1 MNDYLVKKLQ
11 GQLSAI
17 QKEMKHYTKMLSNAR
32 SEDAAII
39 YDGEMKYW
47 RGQAE
52 ATGAAIAM
60 IQDAEVTGGTPF

>member
-1 MNDYLVKKLQ
+1 MNDYLIKKLHK
-11 GQLSAI
+11 QLSTI
-17 QKEMKHYTKMLSNAR
+17 QKMMKHYTNLLSNAR
-32 SEDAAII
+32 SEGAVII

-60 IQDAEVTGGTPF
+60 IQEAEVTGGTPF

>member
-1 MNDYLVKKLQ
+1 
-11 GQLSAI
+11 
-17 QKEMKHYTKMLSNAR
+17 MKHYTNMLSNAR

-60 IQDAEVTGGTPF
+60 IQEAEVTGGTPF